1 MADHAQW
8 QRASLSLRIPEGKN
22 QIRSR
27 GGQRALE
34 PRGKYSIYLMESQ
47 PGVSSGQHEVLS
59 NSSVP
64 ACGIT
69 LKSPS
74 ALSFQRS
81 SPLA

>member
-1 MADHAQW
+1 MTAGLAL
-8 QRASLSLRIPEGKN
+8 ASYSRRGN
-22 QIRSR
+22 QVRSR

-47 PGVSSGQHEVLS
+47 PGVSSGQHEVL
-59 NSSVP
+59 NNGSVP

-74 ALSFQRS
+74 ALSFQR
-81 SPLA
+81 